1 VATNYNRPDKG
12 FEGGVALFK
21 DPDGWLTGEAVIKF
35 VDKGVTQLMVL
46 SVRHI
51 RNLPGCDGKIQWENA
66 RKETSRFEIRG

>member
-35 VDKGVTQLMVL
+35 VDKETCLAAMAKFNGKMLGRWRIVL
-46 SVRHI
+46 DVSTIHKFAGDES
-51 RNLPGCDGKIQWENA
+51 L
-66 RKETSRFEIRG
+66 